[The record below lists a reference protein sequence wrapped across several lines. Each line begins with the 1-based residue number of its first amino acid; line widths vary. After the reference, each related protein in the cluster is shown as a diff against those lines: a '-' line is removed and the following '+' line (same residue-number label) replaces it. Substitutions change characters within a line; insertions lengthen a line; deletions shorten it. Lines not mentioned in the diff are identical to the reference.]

1 MNCCLKCWLKKMHN
15 LRGIE
20 LSFIWGKMRPA
31 AQEAALQLV
40 LRDCSKEVVGE
51 GQHVRF
57 WGKEE
62 FRAINCWLRASLVA
76 QLVKNPPEMQDT
88 WVWSLGWEDPLEKG
102 KAIWRRKQTEQ
113 QDSILGR
120 TVDFGLYAQ
129 YLWKRHTD
137 WKTRLAPQPP
147 PPWKSPR
154 AHT

>member
-1 MNCCLKCWLKKMHN
+1 MSCRLKCWPKMMHN
-15 LRGIE
+15 LRGVE

-31 AQEAALQLV
+31 TQEAALQVV
-40 LRDCSKEVVGE
+40 LRDCSRGSQERSTCKIL
-51 GQHVRF
+51 
-57 WGKEE
+57 GKEE
-62 FRAINCWLRASLVA
+62 FRAVNCWRRASLVA
-76 QLVKNPPEMQDT
+76 QLGKNPPKMQET

-120 TVDFGLYAQ
+120 TVDFELYAQ
-129 YLWKRHTD
+129 YLRKQHTN
-137 WKTRLAPQPP
+137 WKTRLAPQPS